1 MAENSLQNQKKEV
14 SFVLSEKAKAIIDK
28 FEKKL
33 REGNYTVE
41 ERNGIRAELVW
52 RLLGKQYPEIVKR
65 VENIETTISGFQ
77 AKNAKDILC
86 QFRKDEPFLSVGSI
100 LLYSVVSITQHD
112 ELIEK
117 KQLDILFD
125 EVFAVLDYY
134 LFVIFNYNAAYTV
147 FGEKF
152 YELCVRLY
160 GHLNNVNVLHNNT
173 ITYPLWWI
181 LLNMDNY
188 LFAKQNHHVPNGDFD
203 LVVLNEDTDSSKD
216 SSFELNGNK
225 FVLQDFVEKQLSET
239 GFLFYKASDTNIN
252 KTSWDSFR
260 KWIVENRFLHGV
272 IQLPRTKDGGQIL
285 VISKQPVDFIYF
297 VDARNGLM
305 SDDNKLDV
313 NKTLEAIQEKKPEHY
328 KELSFDEFISCNSQC
343 YTFVSRQFSEIL
355 ASTPKEGENF
365 VVLRDLIDLCELNVK
380 EDVKCYF
387 LNRPYYIEDD
397 LGLGSKSYNPL
408 EAVVMPYARTVPN
421 EDFFLFKWDELS
433 ESFLCS
439 YQTGGDVF
447 EIELDGSTGIEYKEL
462 HDSDGNPIVCTYP
475 NALVFKIKDK
485 PLIPVNPYYL
495 AKLFYS
501 DEVVSQMEY
510 YKLPYSDVAIDNDD
524 FLSIQV
530 ILPSLEEQQ
539 RIVDLDKQGVQ
550 KNESDETSNREIV
563 ERIKVLWIDDENKPN
578 NKVSPSK
585 YEIEVTHKK
594 NWKEAERLLES
605 REDFYKWS
613 AIIIGPSINF
623 DTSTTPSSQHLP
635 KIRVDL
641 EHLCSNN
648 NSKIPWYV
656 LTEGNDVI
664 LSVICEMLQYL
675 REPTWGECTYTN
687 NKEQLILLFET
698 IQKIAPNKIRN
709 RIIHQY
715 NKVFEVIREYFEPQS
730 ENIMIE
736 ILSALHH
743 PEDNKEF
750 KPVLYYNSLRQMVE
764 YLFRAANKIGLL
776 PDSFIEK
783 GKVNLQGSS
792 LYLAG
797 EAFTPSKDSTILS
810 IRYGEKGESVF
821 HKNIASIV
829 KNVLNVTSQHSHTTE
844 IDKEDEKELL
854 VYYSETYSPNLLFG
868 YALQLCEVIIWFGNY
883 AKSHNDKEA
892 NLAKCKVLK
901 KETESI
907 QEQMPVIEEYEG
919 KTFLLEQDEKGNLHC
934 GYCLVSYSQN
944 QENIGKMVILRKVV
958 ENEKSTKN
966 LYPYF
971 ANVVKLDKSQ
981 NIEMFED

>member
-14 SFVLSEKAKAIIDK
+14 SFVLSEKAKAIIDR
-28 FEKKL
+28 FEEKL
-33 REGNYTVE
+33 REGNYTAE

-65 VENIETTISGFQ
+65 VENIETTISDFQ

-86 QFRKDEPFLSVGSI
+86 HFRKDEPFLSVGSI

-134 LFVIFNYNAAYTV
+134 LFVIFNYDAAYKV

-203 LVVLNEDTDSSKD
+203 LVVLNEDMDSSKD
-216 SSFELNGNK
+216 SSFELNGKK

-305 SDDNKLDV
+305 SDDKLDV
-313 NKTLEAIQEKKPEHY
+313 DKTLKAIQEKKPEYY

-355 ASTPKEGENF
+355 ASTPKEGENN
-365 VVLRDLIDLCELNVK
+365 VALRDLIDLCELNVK
-380 EDVKCYF
+380 EDVQCYF

-397 LGLGSKSYNPL
+397 LGSKSYNPL
-408 EAVVMPYARTVPN
+408 EAVVMPCARIVPN
-421 EDFFLFKWDELS
+421 ENFFLFKWDEPS

-439 YQTGGDVF
+439 FQTGGDMF
-447 EIELDGSTGIEYKEL
+447 EIELDDSTGIEYKES
-462 HDSDGNPIVCTYP
+462 HDSDGNPVVCTYP
-475 NALVFKIKDK
+475 NALVFKLKDK
-485 PLIPVNPYYL
+485 PLAPVNPYYL

-501 DEVVSQMEY
+501 DQVISQMEY

-539 RIVDLDKQGVQ
+539 RIVDLDKQEVQ
-550 KNESDETSNREIV
+550 KTKSDETSNSETV
-563 ERIKVLWIDDENKPN
+563 ERIKVLWIDDESKPN

-594 NWKEAERLLES
+594 NWKEAERLLEN

-623 DTSTTPSSQHLP
+623 DTSTAPSSHHLA

-656 LTEGNDVI
+656 LTEGNDVM

-698 IQKIAPNKIRN
+698 IRKVAPFKSRN
-709 RIIHQY
+709 RVIHQY
-715 NKVFEVIREYFEPQS
+715 IKVFEVIREYFEPQS
-730 ENIMIE
+730 ENIMTD

-764 YLFRAANKIGLL
+764 YLFRAANKLGLL
-776 PDSFIEK
+776 PDIFFDK
-783 GKVNLQGSS
+783 RTGKILNVHQAS

-797 EAFTPSKDSTILS
+797 KSEESSPA
-810 IRYGEKGESVF
+810 RYGNEGEYVF
-821 HKNIASIV
+821 PSGISNTVKNI
-829 KNVLNVTSQHSHTTE
+829 LNITNSHSHTTE
-844 IDKEDEKELL
+844 IDKKNEAELL
-854 VYYSETYSPNLLFG
+854 AYYSETHSPNLLFG

-883 AKSHNDKEA
+883 AKSHSDKDV
-892 NLAKCKVLK
+892 NLEKCKVLK
-901 KETESI
+901 KETGSML
-907 QEQMPVIEEYEG
+907 EQKPLIEEYEG
-919 KTFLLEQDEKGNLHC
+919 KTLLLEKDDNGNLHC
-934 GYCLVSYSQN
+934 HYCMVSFVQHKSKVN
-944 QENIGKMVILRKVV
+944 KMVRLRKVV
-958 ENEKSTKN
+958 KN
-966 LYPYF
+966 TNPKAKDKYPFF
-971 ANVVKLDKSQ
+971 ANEVVVVDK
-981 NIEMFED
+981 